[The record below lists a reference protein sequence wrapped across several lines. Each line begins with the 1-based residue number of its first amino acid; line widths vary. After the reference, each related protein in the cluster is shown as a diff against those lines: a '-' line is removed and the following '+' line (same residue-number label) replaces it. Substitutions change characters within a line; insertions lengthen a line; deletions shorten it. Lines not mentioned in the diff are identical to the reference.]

1 MEKYAVKLIIFNDMI
16 SVTEKTELKLSVESV
31 LCEAYVIPL
40 MPCFHGPNAK
50 LLVLK
55 VPKTDPAQSSETEM
69 IQVRGPYLNKRS

>member
-55 VPKTDPAQSSETEM
+55 VPKTETEM
-69 IQVRGPYLNKRS
+69 IEVRGPYLNKRS